1 VSSHAGKLAGENV
14 GPHVDSYADSS
25 LYFSHVCDPPRSA
38 YLPSMSTIVVSV
50 GAFVV
55 ARVVGLFMF
64 GIFAKFVI
72 EDEMDAREKRFQM
85 SAWEVLNIIGWAVWT
100 LLSLACVGWNV
111 LFVGNQND
119 VLIGQWM

>member
-1 VSSHAGKLAGENV
+1 
-14 GPHVDSYADSS
+14 
-25 LYFSHVCDPPRSA
+25 
-38 YLPSMSTIVVSV
+38 MSTIVVSV